1 MSLWLKQ
8 TSFQKTS
15 TQKSLLLIFYFLLC
29 TVYAIVDIETTGS
42 HPDKNGITE
51 IAIVLHNGTEV
62 EGRYETLINPGYPIP
77 SYISYLTGITNEAVS
92 KAPDFSEVALNIFN
106 LLSNRIFIAHNVN
119 FDYTFIRHHLME
131 SGYHWL
137 PKKLCTLK
145 LSRKAFPGLQKYGLG
160 HLCKTFNIPVVNRH
174 RAGGDAD
181 ATAILFQKI
190 LLEGGEKLI
199 KDFLKKD
206 NHEQIL
212 PPNLS
217 KESINKLPY
226 IPGVYYFHNGKG
238 KIIYVGK
245 AKSIKKRVLSHFTGL
260 NTGKKRQEFLRN
272 IYEVTFTE
280 CPTEFTA
287 FILESIEIKKY
298 WPEYNFSQKRAEQF
312 YSIYLFED
320 SAGFMRLAIDKKR
333 KYTKPVASFALLG
346 DAHRSLWKLVRE
358 FQLHPA
364 LCFLQKQSLIPTDIE
379 QQFYNEKVMQAVAY
393 LQQNSGTYAIVESPV
408 TGNQKSCVFVENGK
422 FYGMGLLP
430 HDITS
435 FNSIQVKNYLT
446 VYPEN
451 EMIRTLVK
459 SYAQKNAESVIK
471 IS

>member
-1 MSLWLKQ
+1 M
-8 TSFQKTS
+8 
-15 TQKSLLLIFYFLLC
+15 
-29 TVYAIVDIETTGS
+29 YAIVDIETTGS
-42 HPDKNGITE
+42 HPEKNGITE
-51 IAIVLHNGTEV
+51 IAIVLHNGTTV
-62 EGRYETLINPGYPIP
+62 EGRYETLINPGYKIP
-77 SYISYLTGITNEAVS
+77 SYITYLTGITDDAVAS
-92 KAPDFSEVALNIFN
+92 APGFSEVALPIFN
-106 LLSNRIFIAHNVN
+106 LLNNRIFIAHNVN

-131 SGYHWL
+131 NGYHWL

-160 HLCKTFNIPVVNRH
+160 HLCQTFDIPVVNRH

-190 LLEGGEKLI
+190 LNEGGEKLI

-217 KESINKLPY
+217 KENISQLPY
-226 IPGVYYFHNGKG
+226 VPGVYYFHNAKG

-245 AKSIKKRVLSHFTGL
+245 AKCLKKRVLSHFTGL

-272 IYEVTFTE
+272 IHEVTFTE

-312 YSIYLFED
+312 YGIYLFED

-333 KYTKPVASFALLG
+333 KHTEPVASFALLN
-346 DAHRSLWKLVRE
+346 DAHRCLWKLVKE
-358 FQLHPA
+358 FGLHPA
-364 LCFLQKQSLIPTDIE
+364 LCFLQKQSLIPANIE
-379 QQFYNEKVMQAVAY
+379 HASYNNKVMNAVAH
-393 LQQNSGTYAIVESPV
+393 LQQNLGTFAIVESTV
-408 TGNQKSCVFVENGK
+408 TGNRQSCVLIENGK

-430 HDITS
+430 YNNTS
-435 FNSIQVKNYLT
+435 YDSLHLKNYLT

-459 SYAQKNAESVIK
+459 SYAQKNTSSIVK
-471 IS
+471 ID

>member
-1 MSLWLKQ
+1 M
-8 TSFQKTS
+8 
-15 TQKSLLLIFYFLLC
+15 
-29 TVYAIVDIETTGS
+29 YAIVDIETTGS
-42 HPDKNGITE
+42 HPENNGITE
-51 IAIVLHNGTEV
+51 IAIILHNGTGV
-62 EGRYETLINPGYPIP
+62 EGRYETLINPGYKIP
-77 SYISYLTGITNEAVS
+77 SYITYLTGISNETVAA
-92 KAPDFSEVALNIFN
+92 APVFPDVALNIFN

-119 FDYTFIRHHLME
+119 FDYTFIRHHLMQN
-131 SGYHWL
+131 GYHWL

-160 HLCKTFNIPVVNRH
+160 HLCKTFEIPVVNRH

-190 LLEGGEKLI
+190 LTAGGEKLI

-217 KESINKLPY
+217 KENINKLPY
-226 IPGVYYFHNGKG
+226 VPGVYYFHDAKG

-245 AKSIKKRVLSHFTGL
+245 AKCLKKRVLSHFTGL

-298 WPEYNFSQKRAEQF
+298 WPEYNFSQKKVEQF
-312 YSIYLFED
+312 YGIYLFED

-333 KYTKPVASFALLG
+333 KHTEPVASFALLG
-346 DAHRSLWKLVRE
+346 DAHRTLWKLVKE
-358 FQLHPA
+358 FELHPS
-364 LCFLQKQSLIPTDIE
+364 LCFLQKQSFVPRGFE
-379 QQFYNEKVMQAVAY
+379 PVVYNEKIKRAVAY
-393 LQQNSGTYAIVESPV
+393 LQQNLGTFAIVEPPV
-408 TGNQKSCVFVENGK
+408 TGNQQSCVLVENGK

-430 HDITS
+430 HNNDS
-435 FNSIQVKNYLT
+435 YDSMHLKNYLT
-446 VYPEN
+446 MYPEN

-459 SYAQKNAESVIK
+459 SYAHKNAQSI
-471 IS
+471 IRIN

>member
-1 MSLWLKQ
+1 M
-8 TSFQKTS
+8 
-15 TQKSLLLIFYFLLC
+15 
-29 TVYAIVDIETTGS
+29 YAIVDIETTGT

-51 IAIVLHNGTEV
+51 IAIILHNGVEV
-62 EGRYETLINPGYPIP
+62 EGHYETLINPGYKIP
-77 SYISYLTGITNEAVS
+77 PFITYLTGITNQAVEA
-92 KAPDFSEVALNIFN
+92 APYFSEVALNIFN

-145 LSRKAFPGLQKYGLG
+145 LSRKAFPGLKKYGLG
-160 HLCKTFNIPVVNRH
+160 HLCKTFEIPNLDRH
-174 RAGGDAD
+174 RAAGDAN

-190 LLEGGEKLI
+190 LNEGGDKLV

-212 PPNLS
+212 PPNLA
-217 KESINKLPY
+217 KENIDKLPY
-226 IPGVYYFHNGKG
+226 IPGVYYFHNAKG

-245 AKSIKKRVLSHFTGL
+245 AKCLKKRVLSHFTGL
-260 NTGKKRQEFLRN
+260 NTSKKRQEFLRN
-272 IYEVTFTE
+272 IYDVTFTE

-312 YSIYLFED
+312 YGIYLFED

-333 KYTKPVASFALLG
+333 KHTEPLASFALLA
-346 DAHRSLWKLVRE
+346 DAHRTLWKLVKE

-364 LCFLQKQSLIPTDIE
+364 LCFLQKQSFIPADAE
-379 QQFYNEKVMQAVAY
+379 RHFCNEKVMQAVNF
-393 LQQNSGTYAIVESPV
+393 LQQNMGSFAIVESPI
-408 TGNQKSCVFVENGK
+408 TGNQKSCVLVENGK

-430 HDITS
+430 HDNAS
-435 FNSIQVKNYLT
+435 YDSLHLKNYLT

-459 SYAQKNAESVIK
+459 SYAQKNADCIIK
-471 IS
+471 LK

>member
-1 MSLWLKQ
+1 M
-8 TSFQKTS
+8 
-15 TQKSLLLIFYFLLC
+15 
-29 TVYAIVDIETTGS
+29 YAIVDIETTGS
-42 HPDKNGITE
+42 HPDSNGITE
-51 IAIVLHNGTEV
+51 IAIVLHNGAEV
-62 EGRYETLINPGYPIP
+62 EGRYETLVNPGCKIP
-77 SYISYLTGITNEAVS
+77 SFITHLTGISNEAVAS
-92 KAPDFSEVALNIFN
+92 APCFSEVAQHIHN

-119 FDYTFIRHHLME
+119 FDYTFIRYHLQVN
-131 SGYHWL
+131 GYHWL

-145 LSRKAFPGLQKYGLG
+145 LSRKAFPGLAKYGLG
-160 HLCKTFNIPVVNRH
+160 HICRALEIPVVNRH

-190 LLEGGEKLI
+190 LREGGEKLI

-212 PPNLS
+212 PPNLP
-217 KESINKLPY
+217 KESIQKLPY
-226 IPGVYYFHNGKG
+226 IPGVYYFHNAGG

-245 AKSIKKRVLSHFTGL
+245 AKNLKKRVLSHFTGL

-312 YSIYLFED
+312 YGIYLFED
-320 SAGFMRLAIDKKR
+320 SAGFLRLAIDKKR
-333 KYTKPVASFALLG
+333 KHTEPIASFALLS
-346 DAHRSLWKLVRE
+346 DAHRTLWKAVKQFE
-358 FQLHPA
+358 LHPA
-364 LCFLQKQSLIPTDIE
+364 LCFLQKQLYIQADIACAA
-379 QQFYNEKVMQAVAY
+379 YNIKVKQAVAF
-393 LQQNSGTYAIVESPV
+393 LQENIGTFAIIEAPA
-408 TGNQKSCVFVENGK
+408 TGNKKSCILVENGK

-430 HDITS
+430 PNNELFDPAHL
-435 FNSIQVKNYLT
+435 KNYLT
-446 VYPEN
+446 AYPEN

-459 SYAQKNAESVIK
+459 SYIQKNTGQLVK
-471 IS
+471 VN

>member
-1 MSLWLKQ
+1 M
-8 TSFQKTS
+8 
-15 TQKSLLLIFYFLLC
+15 
-29 TVYAIVDIETTGS
+29 YAIVDIETTGS

-51 IAIVLHNGTEV
+51 IAIILHNGKEV
-62 EGRYETLINPGYPIP
+62 EGRYETLVNPGYAIP
-77 SYISYLTGITNEAVS
+77 SFITYLTGISNETVASAPPFSAV
-92 KAPDFSEVALNIFN
+92 AQRIHN

-119 FDYTFIRHHLME
+119 FDYTFIRHHLQAN
-131 SGYHWL
+131 GYHWL

-145 LSRKAFPGLQKYGLG
+145 LSRKAFPRLQKYGLG
-160 HLCKTFNIPVVNRH
+160 HLCQVFEIPVVNRH

-181 ATAILFQKI
+181 ATAILFEKI
-190 LLEGGEKLI
+190 LKEGGEKMI

-212 PPNLS
+212 PANLS
-217 KESINKLPY
+217 KENIQKLPY
-226 IPGVYYFHNGKG
+226 VPGVYYFHNAKG

-245 AKSIKKRVLSHFTGL
+245 ARCLKKRVLSHFTGL

-312 YSIYLFED
+312 YGIYCFED

-333 KYTKPVASFALLG
+333 KHIEPVASFALLA
-346 DAHRSLWKLVRE
+346 DAHRTLWKLVKE
-358 FQLHPA
+358 FELHPA
-364 LCFLQKQSLIPTDIE
+364 LCFLQKQLYIPPGIDANI
-379 QQFYNEKVMQAVAY
+379 YNEKVQLAVGH
-393 LQQNSGTYAIVESPV
+393 LQQSMGTFAIVEAPA
-408 TGNQKSCVFVENGK
+408 TGNRKSCVLVENGK

-430 HDITS
+430 QDNDS
-435 FNSIQVKNYLT
+435 FDSFHLKNYLT

-459 SYAQKNAESVIK
+459 SYAQKNAASIVRLPNNME
-471 IS
+471 

>member
-1 MSLWLKQ
+1 M
-8 TSFQKTS
+8 
-15 TQKSLLLIFYFLLC
+15 
-29 TVYAIVDIETTGS
+29 YAIVDIETTGS
-42 HPDKNGITE
+42 HPDSNGITE

-62 EGRYETLINPGYPIP
+62 EGRYETLINPGYKIP
-77 SYISYLTGITNEAVS
+77 PFITYLTGITNESVS
-92 KAPDFSEVALNIFN
+92 TAPGFSEVAFPIFN
-106 LLSNRIFIAHNVN
+106 LLNNRIFIAHNVN

-131 SGYHWL
+131 CGYHWL

-160 HLCKTFNIPVVNRH
+160 HLCKTFNIPVANRH

-190 LLEGGEKLI
+190 LNEGGEKLI
-199 KDFLKKD
+199 KDFLKKE

-212 PPNLS
+212 PANLP
-217 KESINKLPY
+217 KENISKLPY
-226 IPGVYYFHNGKG
+226 VPGVYYFHNAKG

-245 AKSIKKRVLSHFTGL
+245 AKCLKKRVLSHFTGL

-272 IYEVTFTE
+272 IYSITFTE

-333 KYTKPVASFALLG
+333 KHTEPVASFALLS
-346 DAHRSLWKLVRE
+346 DAHRSLWKLVKE

-364 LCFLQKQSLIPTDIE
+364 LCFLEKQSLIPTDID
-379 QQFYNEKVMQAVAY
+379 QLVYNEKVKNAVAY
-393 LQQNSGTYAIVESPV
+393 LQQSLGTFAIVESPS
-408 TGNQKSCVFVENGK
+408 TGNQKSCVLVENGK

-430 HDITS
+430 HDNTS
-435 FNSIQVKNYLT
+435 FDSAHLKNYLT

-459 SYAQKNAESVIK
+459 TYSQKNAKSVVK
-471 IS
+471 IN

>member
-1 MSLWLKQ
+1 M
-8 TSFQKTS
+8 
-15 TQKSLLLIFYFLLC
+15 
-29 TVYAIVDIETTGS
+29 YAIVDIETTGG

-51 IAIVLHNGTEV
+51 IAIVLHNGKEV
-62 EGRYETLINPGYPIP
+62 EGRYETLINPQNKIP
-77 SYISYLTGITNEAVS
+77 SYITYLTGITNEAVAV
-92 KAPDFSEVALNIFN
+92 APNFCDVAQNIFS
-106 LLSNRIFIAHNVN
+106 LLNNRIFIAHNVN
-119 FDYTFIRHHLME
+119 FDYSFIRYHLQQH
-131 SGYHWL
+131 GYHWL

-160 HLCKTFNIPVVNRH
+160 HLCKTFEIPVINRH

-190 LLEGGEKLI
+190 LDHGGEKLI

-217 KESINKLPY
+217 KENIDKLPY
-226 IPGVYYFHNGKG
+226 IPGVYYFHNAKG

-245 AKSIKKRVLSHFTGL
+245 AKCLKKRVLSHFTGL

-272 IYEVTFTE
+272 IYEVSFTE

-298 WPEYNFSQKRAEQF
+298 WPEYNFSQKKPEQF
-312 YSIYLFED
+312 YGIYLFED
-320 SAGFMRLAIDKKR
+320 SAGFLRLAIDKKR
-333 KYTKPVASFALLG
+333 KHTEPIASFALLG
-346 DAHRSLWKLVRE
+346 DAHRTLWKVVKQFE
-358 FQLHPA
+358 LHPA
-364 LCFLQKQSLIPTDIE
+364 LCFLQKQLYIPSDIKSS
-379 QQFYNEKVMQAVAY
+379 FYNEKVMQAVNY
-393 LQQNSGTYAIVESPV
+393 FKQNMGTFAIVEPPV
-408 TGNQKSCVFVENGK
+408 IGNQKSCVLIENGK

-430 HDITS
+430 HDN
-435 FNSIQVKNYLT
+435 NSYDSMHLKSYLT

-459 SYAQKNAESVIK
+459 SYAQKNAVNVVRVS
-471 IS
+471 

>member
-1 MSLWLKQ
+1 M
-8 TSFQKTS
+8 
-15 TQKSLLLIFYFLLC
+15 
-29 TVYAIVDIETTGS
+29 YAIVDIETTGS

-51 IAIVLHNGTEV
+51 IAIVLHNGKEV
-62 EGRYETLINPGYPIP
+62 EGRFETLINPGYKIP
-77 SYISYLTGITNEAVS
+77 PYITYLTGITNQAVEA
-92 KAPDFSEVALNIFN
+92 APAFSAVAANIHN
-106 LLSNRIFIAHNVN
+106 LLCNRIFIAHNVN

-160 HLCKTFNIPVVNRH
+160 HLCKTFEIPVVNRH

-190 LLEGGEKLI
+190 LDKGGETLI

-226 IPGVYYFHNGKG
+226 VPGVYYFHNAKG

-245 AKSIKKRVLSHFTGL
+245 AKCLKKRVLSHFTGL

-272 IYEVTFTE
+272 IHEVTFTE

-298 WPEYNFSQKRAEQF
+298 WPEYNFSQKKAEQF
-312 YSIYLFED
+312 YAIYLFED
-320 SAGFMRLAIDKKR
+320 SAGFLRLAIDKKR
-333 KYTKPVASFALLG
+333 KHAEPVASFALLS
-346 DAHRSLWKLVRE
+346 DAHRTLWKLVNE
-358 FQLHPA
+358 FGLNPA
-364 LCFLQKQSLIPTDIE
+364 LCFLQKQSFIPTDIVKKPYN
-379 QQFYNEKVMQAVAY
+379 QQVKKAVEF
-393 LQQNSGTYAIVESPV
+393 LQQNLGTFAIVEAPV
-408 TGNQKSCVFVENGK
+408 TGNQQSCVLVENGK

-430 HDITS
+430 HNNTS
-435 FNSIQVKNYLT
+435 FDSMHLKNYLT

-459 SYAQKNAESVIK
+459 TYAQKNADNIVKLS
-471 IS
+471 